1 MLIIEYKTSFLES
14 NREGWE
20 GLSRLGCL
28 GGRRFVGREG
38 QQRWSDVLGEGGV
51 ADWGEGEWWWAW
63 KNGGGRGRRLPSG
76 SSRGLGWVGFFKFS
90 GWKI

>member
-20 GLSRLGCL
+20 GLSRLSRLGCL

-38 QQRWSDVLGEGGV
+38 QQRWSDVLGEGGWLIG
-51 ADWGEGEWWWAW
+51 ARES
-63 KNGGGRGRRLPSG
+63 GGGRGKMEVVEGGDCRVDH
-76 SSRGLGWVGFFKFS
+76 RGV
-90 GWKI
+90 